1 MWTQFLETL
10 LFSTFAVPYRP
21 GIAEL
26 ALIGIICC
34 CLGCLIGA
42 CSAALLLSHR
52 LRRLVAAFVVEGLQ
66 GWDRPLVLQEDRL
79 AGYRRQ

>member
-1 MWTQFLETL
+1 MWARFLESL
-10 LFSTFAVPYRP
+10 LFTTFTVPYRP

-26 ALIGIICC
+26 ALVAIVCC
-34 CLGCLIGA
+34 CLGCIIGG

-66 GWDRPLVLQEDRL
+66 GFDRPLVLHEDRL